1 MDGFIIAT
9 SAVSTNEINE
19 NLKKQGRPFIVLD
32 QKKSEGFSDAVRT
45 DDFRGGYLA
54 GMHLL
59 SLGHQTIALV
69 YPENLPENVHARIDG
84 FKSALDV
91 YQIPHDRLIL
101 LPTQF
106 SKQGGYQITD
116 KLLDSAA
123 TGVFA
128 LNDELAFGLYRGL
141 EEAGKS
147 IPEDYSIIGYDNIDM
162 CEYIKP
168 KLTTIAQPIFELGQT
183 SAQLLLDRIQFPE
196 KEWEEKRLP
205 VRLEKRFSTAPLK

>member
-1 MDGFIIAT
+1 M
-9 SAVSTNEINE
+9 
-19 NLKKQGRPFIVLD
+19 
-32 QKKSEGFSDAVRT
+32 
-45 DDFRGGYLA
+45 
-54 GMHLL
+54 
-59 SLGHQTIALV
+59 
-69 YPENLPENVHARIDG
+69 

-91 YQIPHDRLIL
+91 YQISHDQLIL

-106 SKQGGYQITD
+106 SKQGGYQITAE
-116 KLLDSAA
+116 LLDSAA

-183 SAQLLLDRIQFPE
+183 SAKLLLDRIQFPE